1 MATTHRRPSR
11 KKLPP
16 PHRRTMEGFK
26 YLTLDPSPRLRKM
39 RETQQK
45 TTSDPT
51 EVVRR
56 AWQSVGAAI
65 TEAVRGTYTRDS
77 SQTR

>member
-1 MATTHRRPSR
+1 MATIQRRNQ
-11 KKLPP
+11 LPP
-16 PHRRTMEGFK
+16 PRRRAMEGFK

-39 RETQQK
+39 REAQQK
-45 TTSDPT
+45 MTSDPT
-51 EVVRR
+51 DVVRR

-65 TEAVRGTYTRDS
+65 TAAARVVSTRES